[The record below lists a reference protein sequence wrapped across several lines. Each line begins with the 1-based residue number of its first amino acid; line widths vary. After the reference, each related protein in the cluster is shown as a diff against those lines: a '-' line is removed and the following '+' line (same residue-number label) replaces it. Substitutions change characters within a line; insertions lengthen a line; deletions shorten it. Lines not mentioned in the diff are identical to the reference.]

1 MQKNRYTYHLMAGI
15 TTVIWG
21 TTMVSS
27 KILLGEGL
35 SPAQIMLYRFALGYV
50 FLWILY
56 PRSHRIRSWH
66 DEALFAGMGIF
77 GGSLYFLTENSALI
91 YAQATDVSLICASV
105 PIVSA
110 VLTHFALG
118 ERLSRGF
125 RLGSVVAMAGVTLVI
140 LNGNFVLRMSPL
152 GDVLA
157 FAAIC
162 CWAVYCL
169 LVKKLRHRYNTLYIT
184 RRLFLYGL
192 LTLAPWF
199 LHEPFRFDAALLQR
213 PTVWINLLF
222 LGLVASSLCYVMWNS
237 AIRELGII
245 RTNSYLYFSPVVTMI
260 TASIVLSEH
269 ITLFALVGSA
279 LILSGL
285 WIAGKRK

>member
-1 MQKNRYTYHLMAGI
+1 MQKGRYMYHVMAGI

-56 PRSHRIRSWH
+56 PRWHRIRSWR
-66 DEALFAGMGIF
+66 DEAVFAGMGVF

-125 RLGSVVAMAGVTLVI
+125 RAGSAVAMAGVALVI
-140 LNGNFVLRMSPL
+140 LNGNFVLKMSPL

-184 RRLFLYGL
+184 RRLFLYGM
-192 LTLAPWF
+192 LTLSPWF
-199 LHEPFRFDAALLQR
+199 LHEPFRFDATVLQR
-213 PTVWINLLF
+213 PAVWGNLLF

-260 TASIVLSEH
+260 TAALVLSEH
-269 ITLFALVGSA
+269 ITVFAIAGSA

-285 WIAGKRK
+285 WLAGKK